1 MDDRELK
8 DEELESVSGGQRVV
22 VLEKETDGTEG
33 PGHVVLSDIRG
44 RFPFPTDAAR
54 SSGFIRA
61 SIQSGRMAYKYS
73 KSRKSL

>member
-33 PGHVVLSDIRG
+33 PGHVVLSKKLRKA
-44 RFPFPTDAAR
+44 FAAGGGLLAAAFKAQLR
-54 SSGFIRA
+54 RRYA
-61 SIQSGRMAYKYS
+61 EVYRH
-73 KSRKSL
+73 